1 MTLHQ
6 TACNGKE
13 CFLLKGKPLTL
24 RNNEGRN
31 RIDDLVIINLPIQEV
46 FAYVTDH
53 ANDKYWK
60 PFVTESKQIS
70 AGPIGVGTLFEVV
83 IVTLKRRIAD
93 QVEVLEYEPYHWY
106 VYRSNS
112 QLFAFT
118 GQLSFSTVVSGT
130 HIQGHVNFHAQGL
143 WKLFTPFLAIFFRSQ
158 SKQTFARLKQIM
170 EISEQKT
177 A

>member
-1 MTLHQ
+1 V
-6 TACNGKE
+6 
-13 CFLLKGKPLTL
+13 
-24 RNNEGRN
+24 
-31 RIDDLVIINLPIQEV
+31 DDLVVINLPIQEV

-60 PFVTESKQIS
+60 PFVTESRQVS

-83 IVTLKRRIAD
+83 IVTLKRRMAD

-118 GQLSFSTVVSGT
+118 VQLSFSTVASGT
-130 HIQGHVNFHAQGL
+130 HIQGHVKFHAQEL
-143 WKLFTPFLAIFFRSQ
+143 WKLFTPFLALFFRSQ
-158 SKQTFARLKQIM
+158 SKQTFAHLKQVM
-170 EISEQKT
+170 ETSK
-177 A
+177 